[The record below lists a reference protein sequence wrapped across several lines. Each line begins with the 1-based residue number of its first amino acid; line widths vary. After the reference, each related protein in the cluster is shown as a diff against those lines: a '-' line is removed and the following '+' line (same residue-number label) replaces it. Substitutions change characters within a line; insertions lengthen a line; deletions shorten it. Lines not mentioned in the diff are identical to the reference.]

1 MYHKYEFWLWSKPF
15 LEPDAIKD
23 INKTINERYYQV
35 ENKNDGARD
44 KDGKYLKN
52 IEPKN
57 IYLKDLPA
65 NLLDA
70 FHMGF
75 SVCHYSFGL
84 VTFPLNRY
92 DSLLYNVYSSDIQ
105 GHYGEHSDLSRSSL
119 FDTKM
124 TMLINLSEGEY
135 EGGDLIVNKTIT
147 DFRTPGSVILFKSYL
162 PHEVTPVTKG
172 ERITLTYFIK
182 GPKSR

>member
-1 MYHKYEFWLWSKPF
+1 MYHEHDFWLWSKPF
-15 LEPDAIKD
+15 LEPDTIKD

-35 ENKNDGARD
+35 EDKNGGARD
-44 KDGKYLKN
+44 RDGKYLKN

-65 NLLDA
+65 ILLDV

-75 SVCHYSFGL
+75 HVCHHKFGFT
-84 VTFPLNRY
+84 TFPLNRW
-92 DSLLYNVYSSDIQ
+92 DGLLYNVYSSDIR
-105 GHYGEHSDLSRSSL
+105 GHYGEHSDLSRSLHYDS
-119 FDTKM
+119 KM

-135 EGGDLIVNKTIT
+135 EGGDLIVNKEDTT
-147 DFRTPGSVILFKSYL
+147 FRMPGTVIAFKSHL

-172 ERITLTYFIK
+172 ERITLTYFIN
-182 GPKSR
+182 GPKFQ